1 MSAKVS
7 QQENIQLVTTDS
19 AEVAEVRRQAKFRSQ
34 KRQHRTTG
42 RVVETKIA
50 SRLLAMT
57 QHPSDFDSTKHWR
70 RPGHSGASRLSLV
83 HFFSTL
89 KRLLV
94 AAAALVIVGLPS
106 PAVGQF
112 NPTDNWQDPAEAPLQ
127 RFKKG
132 AIQKATIAA
141 GTVQS
146 FESGGIS
153 SSFYE
158 VSLETG
164 IPLGS
169 FDNILGVT
177 PQFRT
182 DFISAAPDV
191 DAPAELFQV
200 GVSFFYRRKF
210 NERWSAMGIVGP
222 SIRSDFTTS
231 ENAFRVFGLGLLTW
245 QAVPDRLALS
255 FGAVYLGRAD
265 LPVLPAVGL
274 QWTPNVRT
282 KLDLRFPES
291 RLAWRLAKDG
301 ANSETWAYVSAGLG
315 GNTWAV
321 TRNDGTND
329 ELSLREIR
337 LLVGAEHLL
346 HGGGRLFFETGLAVN
361 RRLEYE
367 AAEFEQT
374 FGNAMVIQ
382 GGWSY

>member
-1 MSAKVS
+1 MKP
-7 QQENIQLVTTDS
+7 N
-19 AEVAEVRRQAKFRSQ
+19 
-34 KRQHRTTG
+34 
-42 RVVETKIA
+42 
-50 SRLLAMT
+50 RLLL
-57 QHPSDFDSTKHWR
+57 R
-70 RPGHSGASRLSLV
+70 RVFVCL
-83 HFFSTL
+83 
-89 KRLLV
+89 
-94 AAAALVIVGLPS
+94 AAALLSDLVCAVDEPS
-106 PAVGQF
+106 APYGDPVQVVSHNSAYSANV
-112 NPTDNWQDPAEAPLQ
+112 NWQDPAEAPLQ

-132 AIQKATIAA
+132 AIQKATVAA

-177 PQFRT
+177 PMFRT
-182 DFISAAPDV
+182 DFINAAPDV
-191 DAPAELFQV
+191 DAPAELFQA

-210 NERWSAMGIVGP
+210 SERWSVMGIVGP

-245 QAVPDRLALS
+245 QAVPEKLGLS

-301 ANSETWAYVSAGLG
+301 ANSETWGYFSAGLG

-337 LLVGAEHLL
+337 LLLGAEHLL
-346 HGGGRLFFETGLAVN
+346 SGGGRMFFETGLAVN

-374 FGNAMVIQ
+374 FGNAIVIQ